1 MTRMAYMMHP
11 HQTVVCKGASVT
23 RMCSWFL
30 AAAAAAAAAAAVATA
45 AALQTLTVHTAE
57 AAVAAAAAA
66 LHTLKVRTAAVVRGC
81 FRAPLV
87 S

>member
-1 MTRMAYMMHP
+1 
-11 HQTVVCKGASVT
+11 
-23 RMCSWFL
+23 
-30 AAAAAAAAAAAVATA
+30 
-45 AALQTLTVHTAE
+45 LTVHTAE
-57 AAVAAAAAA
+57 AAVAAVAAAAAA